1 MGLKEQTLES
11 ENQDLKAKLKYDFEA
26 VQTRFST

>member
-1 MGLKEQTLES
+1 LKEQALEL
-11 ENQDLKAKLKYDFEA
+11 ENEDLKAKLKYDFEA